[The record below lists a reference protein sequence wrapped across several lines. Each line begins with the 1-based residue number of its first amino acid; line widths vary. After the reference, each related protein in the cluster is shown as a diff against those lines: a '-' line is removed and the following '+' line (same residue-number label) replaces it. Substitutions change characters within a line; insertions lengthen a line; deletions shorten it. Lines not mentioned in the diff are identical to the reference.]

1 MKSASA
7 MEERDKYKQW
17 MQNNS
22 TDLAMKSAME
32 GRNKYKKWKKGTNIY
47 FIIKLDSRKIEM
59 ANC

>member
-1 MKSASA
+1 
-7 MEERDKYKQW
+7 